1 VNANLP
7 AWIAQP
13 LEYVRYQMNRDPH
26 AMLEEKN
33 ALARVNTATT
43 EDIDPTLRSDFKDI
57 VEMHHTAER
66 HDPRTEELFKY
77 VQVFTAIV
85 DSFSHGAND
94 VANAMGPFAAVY
106 TIYRENAVL
115 KGKDI
120 GGDMYWILAIGGL
133 GIVLG
138 LSTYGYKIITALG
151 LELVTVTPSRGYCIE
166 LGAAFVV
173 MYGSTQG
180 WPLSTTHCQ
189 VGATVGV
196 GLFEGRSGVNPRT
209 LGMAVLGC
217 LGTLLVCGMTAALLV
232 GPNPEG
238 DPAVYGR

>member
-1 VNANLP
+1 MSANLP
-7 AWIAQP
+7 TWLLQP
-13 LEYVRYQMNRDPH
+13 IEYVRTQVNRDPH
-26 AMLEEKN
+26 EVLKDRSQSKPADQTDQVTTPQSQSESQDAGTQVVVDMHKN
-33 ALARVNTATT
+33 C
-43 EDIDPTLRSDFKDI
+43 
-57 VEMHHTAER
+57 ER

-115 KGKDI
+115 SGKDI
-120 GGDMYWILAIGGL
+120 GGDMYWILVIGGL
-133 GIVLG
+133 GIVVG

-151 LELVTVTPSRGYCIE
+151 VNLVTVTPSRGYCIE

-173 MYGSTQG
+173 MFGTTQG

-196 GLFEGRSGVNPRT
+196 GR
-209 LGMAVLGC
+209 A
-217 LGTLLVCGMTAALLV
+217 
-232 GPNPEG
+232 
-238 DPAVYGR
+238 

>member
-1 VNANLP
+1 MCLIHTNDAYTPILFC
-7 AWIAQP
+7 P
-13 LEYVRYQMNRDPH
+13 L
-26 AMLEEKN
+26 
-33 ALARVNTATT
+33 
-43 EDIDPTLRSDFKDI
+43 
-57 VEMHHTAER
+57 
-66 HDPRTEELFKY
+66 
-77 VQVFTAIV
+77 
-85 DSFSHGAND
+85 SHGAND

-120 GGDMYWILAIGGL
+120 GGDMYWILFIGGA
-133 GIVLG
+133 GIVVG

-196 GLFEGRSGVNPRT
+196 GLFEGASGVNGRT

-217 LGTLLVCGMTAALLV
+217 FATLLVGVICQYVTCITTINTIILTNYTNDAYYSITYTYTPLRCAA
-232 GPNPEG
+232 
-238 DPAVYGR
+238 